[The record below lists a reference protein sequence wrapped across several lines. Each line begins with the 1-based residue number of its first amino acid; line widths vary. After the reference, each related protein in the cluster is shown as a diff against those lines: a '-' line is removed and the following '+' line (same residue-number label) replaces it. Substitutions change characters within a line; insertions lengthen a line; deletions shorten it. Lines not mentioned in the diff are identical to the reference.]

1 MNLTNSDRIQIIKLG
16 WRNIGM
22 FSQNLHLT
30 QTIQEVVIFVWIESF
45 KMVATSGQAK
55 CRTNNILVILWT
67 IWNFQGDL
75 IWMVL
80 YKNLFLWK
88 SIMINYHRNLPKKWW
103 RKNQNRAYKYLIE
116 PKREII
122 NGWSLA
128 KCIFLCGQLGQLWYL
143 NN

>member
-1 MNLTNSDRIQIIKLG
+1 
-16 WRNIGM
+16 M

-88 SIMINYHRNLPKKWW
+88 SIMTNYHRNLPKKWW
-103 RKNQNRAYKYLIE
+103 RKNQNRAYKYL
-116 PKREII
+116 
-122 NGWSLA
+122 
-128 KCIFLCGQLGQLWYL
+128 
-143 NN
+143 